1 MEHIMISKDEI
12 KRSTCQARDQWYLWS
27 PGTQVWSLT
36 WHRGLRI
43 RHCCS
48 CSVGQNYSSDLI
60 PGLGTP
66 NAVGHP
72 KKKKRKKEKERSTW
86 TFSFL
91 TEISEEANGIM
102 LGKLKVIMFSI
113 LGKLQTFTMK
123 YCLMREAHEWI
134 KFRGH
139 NHWPELVMKVPLK
152 RKD

>member
-1 MEHIMISKDEI
+1 MISKDEI

-27 PGTQVWSLT
+27 PGTQIWSPT

-72 KKKKRKKEKERSTW
+72 KKKKRKRKIDMNFLFSYGDKWRGKRNNVGQTQGNNVLYTRQASDFHHEVLLNERSSWMNKIQRT
-86 TFSFL
+86 
-91 TEISEEANGIM
+91 
-102 LGKLKVIMFSI
+102 
-113 LGKLQTFTMK
+113 
-123 YCLMREAHEWI
+123 
-134 KFRGH
+134 
-139 NHWPELVMKVPLK
+139 
-152 RKD
+152 